1 MAITRDDCAS
11 LDDNDPLRS
20 IRDRFVLPDGIVYLD
35 GNSLGPMARNVPT
48 RADTILSEWSSRLIR
63 GWMEEGWWELPL
75 RVGARIARLIG
86 AAPEQVIVSD
96 TTTTNLYK
104 TLSAA
109 VGLRSDRSVVV
120 IEESAFPTDIYVAQ
134 SVARRI
140 GGEPRMLL
148 RGKPVESVLDDTVA
162 AVVMNHVDFR
172 TAEIA
177 DMAAATSAI
186 HDAGALAIWDLSHSA
201 GVLPVALDVCEVDF
215 AVGCTY
221 KYLNG
226 GPGAPAYLYVNARH
240 LGEATQP
247 IPGWMGHA
255 DPFLMES
262 EYRPSE
268 GIRRFLTGSQPIIS
282 MRILDAAL
290 DAYDGADIAAVRAK
304 GIALT
309 DLFIELVDDRLGL
322 EVLSPRDSDRRG
334 SQVSLR
340 HPNAA
345 AVYETL
351 VDRGLQGDF
360 RNPDIL
366 RFGFAPLYVSFADA
380 WDAVEIL
387 AAVLGEG

>member
-140 GGEPRMLL
+140 GGELRMLL

>member
-255 DPFLMES
+255 DPFLMEN